1 MPSCSSAFTITDS
14 IPFTAPN
21 SGSFSA
27 TVTKSLGPLPCAT
40 SFSGTAT
47 LEGFNTIDITFNPAN
62 LNCAPPSIC
71 SALGPA
77 SGFAVLGLQGSVIN
91 LSSGPLR
98 INGNVGIGQNG
109 IFNFSGGGQ
118 VKGVLDADNTAQV
131 NISGGGTTVTCG
143 IVRMDMTSIQDAALA
158 ESNAAAALTPTQ
170 TFNSITSSQTI
181 VGNGGQNVI
190 LVTQL
195 IHLSGGNNLIISGG
209 SSDTFIF
216 NVTQGLKLDGGANIV
231 LQGVS
236 PSNVLFNFPGS
247 GDQIQTS
254 GNAVTA
260 GIFLAPN
267 RVIQV
272 SGGSHNSEFISG
284 QSLSF
289 QSDAAVNQPCP

>member
-1 MPSCSSAFTITDS
+1 MLRPTPT
-14 IPFTAPN
+14 P
-21 SGSFSA
+21 
-27 TVTKSLGPLPCAT
+27 
-40 SFSGTAT
+40 
-47 LEGFNTIDITFNPAN
+47 
-62 LNCAPPSIC
+62 PPSIC

-77 SGFAVLGLQGSVIN
+77 SGFAVLGLQESVIN

-109 IFNFSGGGQ
+109 NFNFSGGGQ
-118 VKGVLDADNTAQV
+118 VNGVLDADNTAQV

-195 IHLSGGNNLIISGG
+195 IHLSGGNLIISGG

-216 NVTQGLKLDGGANIV
+216 NVIQGLQLDGGANIV
-231 LQGVS
+231 LQGVP

-254 GNAVTA
+254 GNAQTA
-260 GIFLAPN
+260 GIYLAPN
-267 RVIQV
+267 RVIQIN
-272 SGGSHNSEFISG
+272 GGVHNSEFISG
-284 QSLSF
+284 RTLSF
-289 QSDAAVNQPCP
+289 QSNPTVTQPCP